1 MRYIIEAGK
10 SVSGLFYVDLIENG
24 CRIEANLV
32 NTQDY
37 AKELMTEL
45 KDEFPMAV
53 IHQIGF

>member
-24 CRIEANLV
+24 NRIETNLV

-37 AKELMTEL
+37 AKELMSEL